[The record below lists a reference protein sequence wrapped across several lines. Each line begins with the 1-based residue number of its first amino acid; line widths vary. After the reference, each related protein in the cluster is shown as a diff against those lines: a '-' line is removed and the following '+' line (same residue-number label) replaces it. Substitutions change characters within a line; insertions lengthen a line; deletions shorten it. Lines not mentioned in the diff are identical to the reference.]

1 MNAPT
6 LLLGAIAL
14 ATMVM
19 AIVQVGMIIYG
30 ARLAR
35 RVNRLVD
42 VVERE
47 IQPVVQRVNTMSED
61 AARASSL
68 AVAQVERVD
77 RVCARL
83 TARVDEVMDTAQE
96 AVVEPVRYV
105 AALIQALRVGVAA
118 MRRQD
123 DPPPASDAP
132 AAPATEADEAS
143 SVGQRR

>member
-19 AIVQVGMIIYG
+19 AFVQVGMIIYG

-47 IQPVVQRVNTMSED
+47 IEPVVQRVNTMSED

-83 TARVDEVMDTAQE
+83 TARVDEVMDAAQE
-96 AVVEPVRYV
+96 AVVEPVRYG

-132 AAPATEADEAS
+132 ATEADEAS

>member
-1 MNAPT
+1 MDAPT
-6 LLLGAIAL
+6 FLLGAIAV

-19 AIVQVGMIIYG
+19 ALVQVGMIIYG
-30 ARLAR
+30 ARVAR

-47 IQPVVQRVNTMSED
+47 IQPVVERVNTMSED

-77 RVCARL
+77 RVFAQL
-83 TARVDEVMDTAQE
+83 TARLDEVMHAAQD
-96 AVVEPVRYV
+96 AVVEPVRHG
-105 AALIQALRVGVAA
+105 AALVEALRVGVAA

-123 DPPPASDAP
+123 EPPPATDAP
-132 AAPATEADEAS
+132 AAVDDGAS
-143 SVGQRR
+143 SVG

>member
-6 LLLGAIAL
+6 LLLGAIAV

-19 AIVQVGMIIYG
+19 AIVQVGLIIYG
-30 ARLAR
+30 ARMAR

-77 RVCARL
+77 RLFAQLTQRL
-83 TARVDEVMDTAQE
+83 DEAMDAAQD
-96 AVVEPVRYV
+96 AVVGPVRHG

-123 DPPPASDAP
+123 EPPPAAH
-132 AAPATEADEAS
+132 AAAAADDEAS
-143 SVGQRR
+143 GVG